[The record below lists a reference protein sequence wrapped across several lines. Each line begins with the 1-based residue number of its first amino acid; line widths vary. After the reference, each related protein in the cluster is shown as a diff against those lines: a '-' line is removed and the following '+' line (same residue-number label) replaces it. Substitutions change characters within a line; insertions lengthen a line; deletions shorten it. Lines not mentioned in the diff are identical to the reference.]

1 MSDPICDITEVTLA
15 GDVEAFSTIGEI
27 AEVTAACDVSMRS
40 IYRMAVETTAA
51 GAVATWDRYA
61 TWVNVQAQGAVT
73 TLDHLAARSMVTVT
87 ARGTARALQ
96 VLRDLAAVSA
106 AGAVTITQSSPRDV
120 AVVAAHAAVTAIQGG
135 VRKSFVTV
143 RAKGAVTITNATSV
157 RQIVEVA
164 AAAAVAVIQHHRA
177 RNLVTV
183 SAHAAAE
190 LLADFA
196 RRREI
201 VTVTAAGGVVALQ
214 SLTAHNTVEVEACAD
229 AEIVDAAAGGP
240 AWTAATETLGMSRH
254 LYPVALRG
262 LAPLGDAL
270 LAIGPAGAYLLD
282 GADDGPGA
290 PPITATMTG
299 PLVDTGDSALKH
311 PVALYIAYTSTK
323 PVAVA
328 VGETSTGV
336 ERTFNYTSP
345 AFSQSAPR
353 PIRVPT
359 GKGLRSR
366 YLRFAISNT
375 EGAPMTVFAAE
386 HDYIQTGRRT

>member
-1 MSDPICDITEVTLA
+1 MSDPICDITEVTLS
-15 GDVEAFSTIGEI
+15 GDVDAFSTVGQLT
-27 AEVTAACDVSMRS
+27 EVTAAADVVSLAT
-40 IYRMAVETTAA
+40 IRMLVEQAAA
-51 GAVATWDRYA
+51 GAVSYWDTYA
-61 TWVNVQAQGAVT
+61 SWVHVQAQASVA
-73 TLDHLAARSMVTVT
+73 TLDHLSARNMVSVT
-87 ARGTARALQ
+87 ARGTSKALQ

-106 AGAVTITQSSPRDV
+106 AGAVTTVQSNPRDV
-120 AVVAAHAAVTAIQGG
+120 ATVAAVAAVAAIQGG

-143 RAKGAVTITNATSV
+143 RARGASAITNATSV

-164 AAAAVAVIQHHRA
+164 AAAAVAAFQHHRA

-183 SAHAAAE
+183 TAHAGAE

-196 RRREI
+196 RRREF
-201 VTVTAAGGVVALQ
+201 VAVTASAGVVAMQ
-214 SLTAHNTVEVEACAD
+214 TLTARNLAEVEACAD
-229 AEIVDAAAGGP
+229 ADIVDPAAGGP

-254 LYPVALRG
+254 LYPLALRG
-262 LAPLGDAL
+262 LAPLGDAM
-270 LAIGPAGAYLLD
+270 LAIGEAGAYLLNGDDD
-282 GADDGPGA
+282 GAGTPE
-290 PPITATMTG
+290 IKATMTG

-311 PVALYIAYTSTK
+311 PVALYVVYTSTK
-323 PVAVA
+323 PVQVD
-328 VGETSTGV
+328 VSETSTGV
-336 ERTFNYTSP
+336 ERTFTYTSP

-375 EGAPMTVFAAE
+375 DGAPMTVFAAE

>member
-15 GDVEAFSTIGEI
+15 GDVEAFSTIGEV
-27 AEVTAACDVSMRS
+27 AEVTAAADVEMHS

-51 GAVATWDRYA
+51 GAVESWDRYT
-61 TWVNVQAQGAVT
+61 TWVNVTAAASVT
-73 TLDHLAARSMVTVT
+73 LIDHLAARSVVTVS
-87 ARGTARALQ
+87 AVGSSLALQ

-106 AGAVTITQSSPRDV
+106 AGGVTVIQSNPRDV
-120 AVVAAHAAVTAIQGG
+120 AVVAAQAAVTAIQGG
-135 VRKSFVTV
+135 ALRSFVSV
-143 RAKGAVTITNATSV
+143 AARGSSTITNATSV

-164 AAAAVAVIQHHRA
+164 AAAAVAAFQTHHA

-183 SAHAAAE
+183 TAHADAE

-196 RRREI
+196 RRREM
-201 VTVTAAGGVVALQ
+201 VTVTAAAGVIALQ
-214 SLTAHNTVEVEACAD
+214 TLTARNVVEVEACTD
-229 AEIVDAAAGGP
+229 AEIVDPAAGGP

-270 LAIGPAGAYLLD
+270 LAIGPDGGYLLNGDDD
-282 GADDGPGA
+282 GAGA

-323 PVAVA
+323 PVNVA
-328 VGETSTGV
+328 VGETSTGI